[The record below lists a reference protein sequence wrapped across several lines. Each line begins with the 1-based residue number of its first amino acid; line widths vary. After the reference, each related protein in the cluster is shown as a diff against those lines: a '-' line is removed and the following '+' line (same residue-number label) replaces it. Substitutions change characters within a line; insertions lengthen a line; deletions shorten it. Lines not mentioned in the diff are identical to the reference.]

1 MKLQQ
6 LTNGTVYLQAPLK
19 AYELDSRIME
29 DKYGL
34 RVRQLDYNNDN
45 DLKTWMSI
53 IHTSYDD
60 CHFTLDKARDY
71 LSNHEYMSNTQSFV
85 FQEVNGGG
93 RTVATVSI
101 GVYKTN
107 PKIGG
112 DFRIGV
118 TKESQGKGY
127 GRLCI
132 LFAFSQLAARGIK
145 FGESAIAFK
154 RKESLYLHY
163 ALGFK
168 PQPNTRFLANK
179 TTDSKL
185 KNLNFILKY
194 RLRKSYRDYLKKE
207 RNQFVK

>member
-6 LTNGTVYLQAPLK
+6 LANGTVYLQAPLK

-29 DKYGL
+29 EKYGL
-34 RVRQLDYNNDN
+34 RVMQLNYNSDA
-45 DLKTWMSI
+45 DLETWMNI

-60 CHFTLDKARDY
+60 CRFTLDTARDY
-71 LSNHEYMSNTQSFV
+71 LSNHQYMNKTQSFV

-93 RTVATVSI
+93 RAVATVSI

-118 TKESQGKGY
+118 TKEAQGKGY

-132 LFAFSQLAARGIK
+132 LFAFSQLAARGVK
-145 FGESAIAFK
+145 YGESAIAFK

-168 PQPNTRFLANK
+168 PQPNTRYLANK
-179 TTDSKL
+179 TSDSKL

-207 RNQFVK
+207 RNQFI

>member
-1 MKLQQ
+1 MKLQH
-6 LTNGTVYLQAPLK
+6 LINGTVYLQAPLK

-29 DKYGL
+29 SKYGL
-34 RVRQLDYNNDN
+34 RVMQIDYNDDN
-45 DLKTWMSI
+45 DLETWMNI

-60 CHFTLDKARDY
+60 CHFTLDSARNY
-71 LSNHEYMSNTQSFV
+71 LSNHKYMNATQSFI
-85 FQEVNGGG
+85 FQEINGEQA
-93 RTVATVSI
+93 VATVSI

-118 TKESQGKGY
+118 TKKAQGKGY

-132 LFAFSQLAARGIK
+132 LFAFSQLAARGVK
-145 FGESAIAFK
+145 YGESAIAFK

-168 PQPNTRFLANK
+168 PQLNTRYLANK
-179 TTDSKL
+179 TSDSKM
-185 KNLNFILKY
+185 KNLNFVLKY
-194 RLRKSYRDYLKKE
+194 RLRKSYWDYLKKE